1 MQDITIISSVSFPDA
16 AKLPLLADVQ
26 YHEPYLSAALNRKF
40 RGIVDPGFYSGFM
53 PKPGSGMNLLVT
65 SSDNVD
71 HLGVA
76 SVNIEPFYQIT
87 VLQQKDVVVTLSP
100 GKRYAI
106 ILKGVYSI
114 NDDTHQVNDASAK
127 QAALIFSR
135 EYSNNYDLFDGELL
149 VCIVDIPDDAL
160 SITEDM
166 IDISMR
172 INKKIG
178 ITLSDEIN
186 SARSDV
192 AASSKA
198 VQRIFQMLS
207 NQDDIQDATTTQKG
221 IVQLSSDTDSE
232 SETEAATPKA
242 VKAAYDLADGKYTAQ
257 DATTTQKGIVQLS

>member
-53 PKPGSGMNLLVT
+53 PKPGSGMSLLVT

-232 SETEAATPKA
+232 SET
-242 VKAAYDLADGKYTAQ
+242 
-257 DATTTQKGIVQLS
+257 